1 MTLAMNMAKTSQ
13 SCLEDFVKT
22 KFRKIMLPQKQ
33 GNTHHT
39 CFDFTDCRWSIYS
52 FIPSQM

>member
-13 SCLEDFVKT
+13 ACLEDFVKT

-39 CFDFTDCRWSIYS
+39 CFDFTDCR
-52 FIPSQM
+52 